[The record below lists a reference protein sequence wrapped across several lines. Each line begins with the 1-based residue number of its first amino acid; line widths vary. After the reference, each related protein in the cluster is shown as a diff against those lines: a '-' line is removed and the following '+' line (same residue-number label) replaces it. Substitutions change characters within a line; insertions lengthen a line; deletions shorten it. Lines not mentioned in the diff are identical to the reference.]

1 MADRWKDRPP
11 LVRLAPQ
18 DKALEQHVEEH
29 LRFIRDV
36 MARSGSFTAVPGWG
50 SVVMGITALV
60 AAAIAG
66 YQKTPEAW
74 LLTWFIEAILAVG
87 IGTAA
92 LIIKA
97 RHLGMPLHSGA
108 GRKYVLSLVPAML
121 AGIVLTAALWRAGE
135 IAILPG
141 LWLLLY
147 GAGTVTGGAF
157 SVRAVPLTGFSFMLI
172 GALAL
177 LVPFW
182 WANVFLA
189 AGFGGLHILFGW
201 IIAKRHGG

>member
-1 MADRWKDRPP
+1 MPDRWKDRPP
-11 LVRLAPQ
+11 IVRPRPQ
-18 DKALEQHVEEH
+18 DKPLEEHAEEH

-50 SVVMGITALV
+50 SVIMGLTALI
-60 AAAIAG
+60 AAPIAMA
-66 YQKTPEAW
+66 QKSPEIW
-74 LLTWFIEAILAVG
+74 LLTWFVEATLAVG

-92 LIIKA
+92 LVLKA
-97 RHLGMPLHSGA
+97 RRVGTPLNSGA
-108 GRKYVLSLVPAML
+108 GRKYVLSLVPSML
-121 AGIVLTAALWRAGE
+121 AGVVLTAALWRAGE
-135 IAILPG
+135 ISLLPG

-157 SVRAVPLTGFSFMLI
+157 SVKAVPLTGFSFMLV
-172 GALAL
+172 GAVAL

-182 WANVFLA
+182 WANVLLA
-189 AGFGGLHILFGW
+189 AGFGGLHILFGL